1 MKHIELFENLW
12 NDYIKITPS
21 AKKVHAILSADQK
34 DIINDHIALRTFNHP
49 SIGLNKL
56 AKHFEDCGYEAKA
69 DYEFKEK
76 KLVAKHYEHKDPE
89 APKVFISE
97 LLLEQCSDSLRN
109 IVNTLIEQVPDNHCD
124 ASSFLHGGAPW
135 KASYED
141 YQNLLQES
149 EYAAWMSAWGYHA
162 NHFTV
167 SVNHLNNYDSI
178 VAVNTKLKEEGFQ
191 LNQSGGEVKGDPS
204 VLLEQSSTLADQI
217 EYSFTDGTH
226 KIPSCFYEFAKRY
239 PTKEGKLYTGFV
251 AANADKI
258 FESTNVGKS

>member
-1 MKHIELFENLW
+1 MSYKELFEKLW
-12 NDYIKITPS
+12 DDYLQITPS

-49 SIGLNKL
+49 DLGLDKL
-56 AKHFEDCGYEAKA
+56 AIHFENCGYTAKG
-69 DYEFKEK
+69 DYEFTEK
-76 KLVAKHYEHKDPE
+76 KLVAKHYEHCDPE

-97 LLLEQCSDSLRN
+97 LLLEKCSDNLRA
-109 IVNTLIEQVPDNHCD
+109 IVNSLISQVPKDYCQK
-124 ASSFLHGGAPW
+124 SSFLYSGAPW
-135 KASYED
+135 KISHKD
-141 YQNLLQES
+141 YLALLEES

-178 VAVNTKLKEEGFQ
+178 LDVNNKLKQEGFK
-191 LNQSGGEVKGDPS
+191 LNDSGGEVKGNPS

-217 EYSFTDGTH
+217 EVSFTDGTF
-226 KIPSCFYEFAKRY
+226 KVPSCFYEFAKRY
-239 PTKEGKLYTGFV
+239 PTKEGKIYTGFV

-258 FESTNVGKS
+258 FESTNVN